1 MNNDELIETQELEY
15 DGEYFECHRCKKK
28 LKINEVYYF
37 GREPYGKCWCKK
49 HWDEVLIWIKE
60 KKKKE
65 ERDWFTITLLDLE
78 KRYAEVKIGTKEYEQ
93 FKKDLRKYG
102 RELKFFKQKNE
113 VKTLND

>member
-1 MNNDELIETQELEY
+1 MNIKNLQEIEELEH
-15 DGEYFECHRCKKK
+15 DEEHFECHRCKKK
-28 LKINEVYYF
+28 LKIDEIYYF

-49 HWDEVLIWIKE
+49 HWDEVLIWIEE

-102 RELKFFKQKNE
+102 RELKFFKQKND
-113 VKTLND
+113 VKINEN